1 MAHTVEVIAVGVPL
15 RAYLVFTVLEPCV
28 GATIY
33 RPIFFSITFL
43 KRIKVPYTALRARA
57 FPLGH

>member
-28 GATIY
+28 WATIY
-33 RPIFFSITFL
+33 RPTIYMI
-43 KRIKVPYTALRARA
+43 
-57 FPLGH
+57 